1 MIVPRLGPEAFK
13 TYQIVAP
20 LSTHFRPATCREVE
34 CGGYMR
40 GWKTTVLPNSPQAA
54 YIRRSSGRRFTEAP
68 NESGDGT
75 VVFTFPPGQQ
85 CFRASEHRKSL
96 EREPLYVVRGGD
108 FRGDP
113 RRETPHR
120 MRADDWVDDFAEH
133 QQGLADRIEQG

>member
-1 MIVPRLGPEAFK
+1 MIVPRLGAEHFK

-34 CGGYMR
+34 CAGYTGGWR
-40 GWKTTVLPNSPQAA
+40 TTVLPDSPQAN
-54 YIRRSSGRRFTEAP
+54 YIRRSSGRRFTEEP
-68 NESGDGT
+68 NPNGDGT
-75 VVFTFPPGQQ
+75 VVFTFPAGQQ

-96 EREPLYVVRGGD
+96 EREPLYVVKGGD

-113 RRETPHR
+113 RGEQAQR
-120 MRADDWVDDFAEH
+120 MNAPDWVDNFAEH